1 MLNIPYCINNTNIP
15 VEMSLTAPYKALRDL
30 ELVVELSRASCERI
44 AEFDAGK
51 ISQADIDTNS
61 CSDMQTKF
69 TSIKKYCGICKFS
82 ESNVLGR
89 LTDELV
95 LLNYTF
101 HHGLDERIS
110 IEHFKYYYLDQN
122 FNSVPI
128 TRLLFDLIVENFDA
142 GNDLTEILLEW
153 CKDNERVYK
162 LASPM
167 IEKITDDS
175 IFNVEK
181 SIEQLNKNALKR
193 RTTKHTDVL
202 SLLISNQNL
211 VDQRKELKNKR
222 TQTPK
227 AEKKPKSK
235 SKVDPSQPQKFPG
248 QLSIFTIDTSDSET
262 LPQYCIDK
270 SSSPKSIE
278 NNSLEVN
285 QTTISDRITS
295 DSIVITSNSYL
306 SIDEINTLSIVA
318 GTVFITTIDELNI
331 SIQGNNGIISS
342 FCLDYEQH
350 DTKDFIK
357 LLFMNKNV
365 IKIID
370 DLCNLK
376 NFISVQTFNSTLDI
390 SIISKDTNIIDFYY
404 SEIKNFTVDQL
415 ESFKKANILKIICRI
430 NVSEKSNAVFK
441 VDGQSDILETVLLNA
456 HKSKLMDKYNVL
468 VSKFSR
474 SALEIFVGSGSKSIV
489 VDYFLLLIRNELR
502 RNNLNIEIEVIMR

>member
-1 MLNIPYCINNTNIP
+1 
-15 VEMSLTAPYKALRDL
+15 MSLTAPYKALRDL

-51 ISQADIDTNS
+51 ISQTDIDANS
-61 CSDMQTKF
+61 CSEMQTKF

-95 LLNYTF
+95 LLNHTF

-128 TRLLFDLIVENFDA
+128 TRLLYDLIVENFDA

-153 CKDNERVYK
+153 CKDNEHVYK
-162 LASPM
+162 LTSPM

-175 IFNVEK
+175 IINVEK
-181 SIEQLNKNALKR
+181 SIDQLNKNALKR
-193 RTTKHTDVL
+193 RTAKHTDVL

-235 SKVDPSQPQKFPG
+235 SKVDPSQPQKLPE
-248 QLSIFTIDTSDSET
+248 QLSIFTLDKSDSET

-357 LLFMNKNV
+357 HLFMNKNV

-376 NFISVQTFNSTLDI
+376 NFISIQTFNSTLDI